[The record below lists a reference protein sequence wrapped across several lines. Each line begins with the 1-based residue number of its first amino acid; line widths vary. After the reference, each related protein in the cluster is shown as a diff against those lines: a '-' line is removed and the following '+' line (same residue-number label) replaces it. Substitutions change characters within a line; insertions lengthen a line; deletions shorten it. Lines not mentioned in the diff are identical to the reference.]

1 MCREN
6 FHKMLKINDLR
17 AFFCSFLGCR
27 LGFPRFF
34 CLGLLVLSAA
44 LAGCGTG
51 ERDGDRGAAEGDAQ
65 AAPVP
70 QPRPLPQACAE
81 APEYFNSMSRLLR
94 MGRLCGVDVTEI
106 RAIVGRDTVVKRFVM
121 LDSVE
126 AAGDG
131 SDLHR
136 RRFPVGWTDAT
147 VLRLPIRK
155 VVALSSTH
163 IGYLVR
169 LGAADRIVAVG
180 EGDYVADSALYARV
194 ASGAVAEAGNGPSIS
209 LEKVVALEPD
219 LVMTFATGG
228 SNDDYERLGALGLPL
243 MLTSEWQES
252 DPVAKAEWINLFV
265 KLFDLDD
272 RSKSGLSLFGDIRV
286 GYLMETFEIMQ
297 FLGRMGDVKVSPDT
311 LPASRKKAAKAPGAK
326 RCVRVLAG
334 MAYGGVWHAPGA
346 DSYTARLI
354 RDAGGCYLWD
364 SEAGSELR
372 LPLEK
377 VLAVADSA
385 DVWVNPGMFSSPKEM
400 LAAEPRIKKIRAF
413 RNRKVFQ
420 NDARRGPGGG
430 NDFFESAPTRPVE
443 LLWNMARCFYPDIPA
458 PKNINS
464 VDTTYKWYRNI
475 YNF

>member
-17 AFFCSFLGCR
+17 AFFASFLGCR
-27 LGFPRFF
+27 LGLPRV
-34 CLGLLVLSAA
+34 LGSLLLVLGVV
-44 LAGCGTG
+44 LAGCGG
-51 ERDGDRGAAEGDAQ
+51 DGQETEKAEATVEKA
-65 AAPVP
+65 AAP
-70 QPRPLPQACAE
+70 QKRPLPQACADG
-81 APEYFNSMSRLLR
+81 PEYFNSLSRLLR
-94 MGRLCGVDVTEI
+94 MGKLCGVDVTEI
-106 RAIVGRDTVVKRFVM
+106 RAVVGRDTIVKRFVM
-121 LDSVE
+121 FDSASA
-126 AAGDG
+126 AAGT
-131 SDLHR
+131 DLDV
-136 RRFPVGWTDAT
+136 RRFPVGWADAT

-163 IGYLVR
+163 IGFLSR
-169 LGAADRIVAVG
+169 LGATDRIVAVG
-180 EGDYVADSALYARV
+180 EGKYVSDSALYARV
-194 ASGAVAEAGNGPSIS
+194 AAGEVAEVGNGPSIS

-243 MLTSEWQES
+243 MLTSEWQEF

-272 RSKSGLSLFGDIRV
+272 RSGSGLSLYGDIRV
-286 GYLMETFEIMQ
+286 GYLMEAFEIKS
-297 FLGRMGDVKVSPDT
+297 FLGQMGTV
-311 LPASRKKAAKAPGAK
+311 KAAPEKPSASKKSKKDAP
-326 RCVRVLAG
+326 RSCVRVLAG
-334 MAYGGVWHAPGA
+334 MPYGGVWHAPGG

-354 RDAGGCYLWD
+354 KDAGGCYLW
-364 SEAGSELR
+364 ENEGKGELL

-377 VLAVADSA
+377 ALAIADSA

-400 LAAEPRIKKIRAF
+400 LAAEPRVKKIRAF

-443 LLWNMARCFYPDIPA
+443 LLWNLAKCFYPDIPA

-475 YNF
+475 YNY